1 MAQVLTERLITPD
14 NNGQERKA
22 VMPTEALTD
31 FVKLLANLQP
41 AWVLVIAVSCILAYR
56 SPELVKEFRRRLK
69 R

>member
-1 MAQVLTERLITPD
+1 MMA
-14 NNGQERKA
+14 
-22 VMPTEALTD
+22 TEALAD